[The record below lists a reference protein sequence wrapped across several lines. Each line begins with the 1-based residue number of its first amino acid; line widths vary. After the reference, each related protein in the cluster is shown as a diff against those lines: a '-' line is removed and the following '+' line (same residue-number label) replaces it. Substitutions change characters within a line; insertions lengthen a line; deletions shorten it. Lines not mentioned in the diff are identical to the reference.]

1 MAKCTICNKPIILIP
16 SAAQRAKNSNEPASF
31 YTALFAEHNQCAVKK
46 RSAEAT
52 ALMRQIASNNA
63 AKKVSY
69 SAMV

>member
-1 MAKCTICNKPIILIP
+1 MAKCTICSKTIALIP
-16 SAAQRAKNSNEPASF
+16 SAEERAKNGSQPAS
-31 YTALFAEHNQCAVKK
+31 YYRALFTEHNQCAVKK

-69 SAMV
+69 STTI